1 MYLNQ
6 IIILEYNWYVLD
18 LVIVKG
24 RMLIQNNV
32 FYHSIVKVWIGILEN
47 RRKSETFIYISPGN
61 GEKVWTNECR
71 LRIVTK
77 YINCK
82 KL

>member
-1 MYLNQ
+1 MLLLDIIATDLVVSLILISTNTITLCMYLNQ

-32 FYHSIVKVWIGILEN
+32 FYHSIVKV
-47 RRKSETFIYISPGN
+47 
-61 GEKVWTNECR
+61 
-71 LRIVTK
+71 
-77 YINCK
+77 
-82 KL
+82 